1 MIKIIFSVVVI
12 NLSILCTVAG
22 QGRYDDLLI
31 GVWKGASLCQIKNS
45 SCHDEQVVYHISKGD
60 NANEFKVQANKVVQ
74 GVEEE
79 MGTLVGTFDSKQ
91 NELIFS
97 PKPNTIWKFKLT
109 NQKLEGTLY
118 LNKELYRI
126 VSLTKSS

>member
-31 GVWKGASLCQIKNS
+31 GVWK
-45 SCHDEQVVYHISKGD
+45 
-60 NANEFKVQANKVVQ
+60 
-74 GVEEE
+74 
-79 MGTLVGTFDSKQ
+79 GTLVGTFDSKQ

-126 VSLTKSS
+126 ISVTKSS